1 MSEDLPRCD
10 WALNSA
16 IETAYHDTE
25 WGVPKRDEHSLF
37 EFLILEGAQAG
48 LAWRTILSK
57 REHFRAAFDHFDAE
71 RMARYDDA
79 DRARLMANAGIVRN
93 RLKIDAAIGN
103 ARAYLEL
110 RATMGGLSPFLWD
123 FVDGRPI
130 VNHWQHMAEVPAHT
144 ALSDRISKALKQR
157 GFRFVGS
164 TIVYAYLQATGL
176 INDHLVGCFRHAP
189 LCAGATPAPR

>member
-1 MSEDLPRCD
+1 MSGDVSRCD

-16 IETAYHDTE
+16 IETAYHDHE

-48 LAWRTILSK
+48 LSWRTILAK
-57 REHFRAAFDHFDAE
+57 RDHFRAAFDGFDAE
-71 RMARYDDA
+71 RMARYDDR
-79 DRARLMANAGIVRN
+79 DRARLMADAGIVRN

-110 RATMGGLSPFLWD
+110 RAAVGGLSPFLWD
-123 FVDGRPI
+123 FVDGKPI
-130 VNHWQHMAEVPAHT
+130 INHWQHMAEVPAQT

-164 TIVYAYLQATGL
+164 TIVYAYLQAAGL
-176 INDHLVGCFRHAP
+176 INDHLVHCFRHAP
-189 LCAGATPAPR
+189 LCADEATVPR